1 MKLNKLFILC
11 PLIALWMTSCI
22 KDEAPNAEADIT
34 SISFETDILANSY
47 IDYNP
52 SYDELLNAFPL
63 QISVKEGTDLTNL
76 APVFELTPGATIEP
90 ESGSRQNFSKP
101 VRYTVTSEDRQWQR
115 TYSITISEKKASNIP
130 TSFHFENVRLIANKY
145 QEFYETENGEE
156 LKWASGN
163 EGFKFAVG
171 SAETDEY
178 PTVQYADGKVGKCVK
193 LETRSTGSLGAMV
206 KMPIAAGNLF
216 IGSFDML
223 NAIKD
228 PLGATRFGT
237 PFYNR
242 PVRLTGYYKYKAGEK
257 FYENGEYTSKK
268 DIFNIYAF
276 FYEKTN
282 DVQTLD
288 GNLPKMNYQHPNMV
302 ALALIS
308 NPHETDE
315 WERFD
320 IPFDYDRYG
329 KTIDE
334 AKLKNGEYNIGI
346 TFASSKDG
354 DIFEGAPG
362 STLLI
367 DEVELIYE

>member
-11 PLIALWMTSCI
+11 PLIVLWMTSCI
-22 KDEAPNAEADIT
+22 KDEAPNAEADIL
-34 SISFETDILANSY
+34 SISFEMDVLANSY
-47 IDYNP
+47 IDYNL
-52 SYDELLNAFPL
+52 SYDELINAFPL
-63 QISVKEGTDLTNL
+63 RISVKEGTDLTNL
-76 APVFELTPGATIEP
+76 APMFELTPGATIEP
-90 ESGSRQNFSKP
+90 ASGSRQNFSKP

-115 TYSITISEKKASNIP
+115 TYSITISPKKASNIP
-130 TSFHFENVRLIANKY
+130 TTFHFENVRLISNKY
-145 QEFYETENGEE
+145 HEFYETENGEE
-156 LKWASGN
+156 LKWSSGN

-223 NAIKD
+223 NAIRD

-276 FYEKTN
+276 FYEKTS

-315 WERFD
+315 WDRFD

-329 KTIDE
+329 KKIDE
-334 AKLKNGEYNIGI
+334 AKLASGEYNIGI

-354 DIFEGAPG
+354 DLFQGAPG